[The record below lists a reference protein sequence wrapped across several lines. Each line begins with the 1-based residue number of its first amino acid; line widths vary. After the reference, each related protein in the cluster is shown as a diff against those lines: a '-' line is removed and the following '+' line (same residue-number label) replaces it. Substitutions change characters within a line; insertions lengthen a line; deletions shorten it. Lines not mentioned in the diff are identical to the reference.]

1 MDKYVMLKRDGTLLS
16 VYTKCGW
23 WLIHFRKNRDNHLQV
38 LGKYEGVLRSS
49 TGVKTINELAEV
61 E

>member
-1 MDKYVMLKRDGTLLS
+1 MDKYVMLKRDGDSLS
-16 VYTKCGW
+16 VCTKCRW
-23 WLIHFRKNRDNHLQV
+23 WLIRFHKNRDNRLQV
-38 LGKYEGVLRSS
+38 LSKYEGVLRRS